1 MVARWVVGICL
12 AVCCA
17 HPAWGAAGP
26 AASEVQVAK
35 LVEPALPGSERKVAA
50 HPEQVKVQ
58 ESFQYYDI
66 DGVSADELRSQMKRN
81 GTTWNDGNVYAALTT
96 WDLRYH
102 YDITSKD
109 GRYEL
114 CDISTDVDIVF
125 HMPRLS
131 PGTKAPEL
139 LKTTWESYYQHLQ
152 THESGH
158 RDIAVRI
165 GEDIY
170 RELAALGS
178 SASRKELERQAQALV
193 KAQFRK
199 LKVEQ
204 VDYDAETHHG
214 IKQGAVLA
222 EPTLASSSE
231 K

>member
-1 MVARWVVGICL
+1 M
-12 AVCCA
+12 
-17 HPAWGAAGP
+17 
-26 AASEVQVAK
+26 
-35 LVEPALPGSERKVAA
+35 EPGLPGSERKLTV

-58 ESFQYYDI
+58 ERYQYYDI
-66 DGVSADELRSQMKRN
+66 DGVSADDLRAQMKRN

-96 WDLRYH
+96 WDIRYH

-131 PGTKAPEL
+131 PGAKAPL
-139 LKTTWESYYQHLQ
+139 PLKTTWEGYYQHLQ

-165 GEDIY
+165 GEDLY

-178 SASRKELERQAQALV
+178 SASRKDLDREAQTLI
-193 KAQFRK
+193 KTEFRK
-199 LKVEQ
+199 LKAEQ
-204 VDYDAETHHG
+204 IEYDAETHHG
-214 IKQGAVLA
+214 IKQGAVLS
-222 EPTLASSSE
+222 EPTLASSAE
-231 K
+231 Q